1 MDGNQANSASVFV
14 AKFKKKKI
22 VIDIKTRT
30 KIYKMWRCHVLAP
43 PIDYD
48 QT

>member
-14 AKFKKKKI
+14 AKFKKKKKI

-30 KIYKMWRCHVLAP
+30 KIYKM
-43 PIDYD
+43 
-48 QT
+48 